1 MLELE
6 FETVPL
12 RKDGKSARYRL
23 IPKVQE
29 TWQDE
34 TVYAEIIRRG
44 GINMSPDMLKGLF
57 EMVISVTSDLVASD
71 GRPRRIANLK
81 FSPTIKGKVESPYS
95 EFDPET
101 CEAMVR
107 PTVMKGWEKKIDPE
121 KVDIVNTRIGNRV
134 KMAPS
139 SGTCGNGLW
148 EKGVNLDVSGENIQL
163 IEGDE
168 VTVSWQEGEE
178 EKTAAVE
185 VVSTY
190 EYMMTLKFP
199 KELESLPEGTRILLK
214 VKCRGGIEDGVW
226 QTRCRKMTVVEA
238 RDTAKA

>member
-12 RKDGKSARYRL
+12 RKDGENARYRL
-23 IPKVQE
+23 VPKVQD

-44 GINMSPDMLKGLF
+44 GINMSPVMLKGLF

-101 CEAMVR
+101 CEALVR
-107 PTVMKGWEKKIDPE
+107 PTVMKGWEKKIDPNA
-121 KVDIVNTRIGNRV
+121 VDIVNTRIGNRV
-134 KMAPS
+134 RMAPS
-139 SGTCGNGLW
+139 SGTCGKGLW
-148 EKGVNLDVSGENIQL
+148 EKGVNLDISGENIQL

-168 VTVSWQEGEE
+168 VTVSWKEGEE

-185 VVSTY
+185 VVSSY
-190 EYMMTLKFP
+190 DRLMTLKFP
-199 KELESLPEGTRILLK
+199 KELETLPEGTRILLK
-214 VKCRGGIEDGVW
+214 VKCRGGIVDGVW
-226 QTRCRKMTVVEA
+226 QTRCRKMTVVE
-238 RDTAKA
+238 KVIK